1 MHYFSEIENFEFIVY
16 LLSSIC
22 CSRSDKV
29 VLFAQIGIESSFFS
43 CQWDVLTKAKLD
55 WNCFQIP
62 HSTKVRGVEGSYI
75 TGENYKKNKCRFCF
89 WVHARGFKK
98 VCVQLSYCVWCPKS
112 KFFLHSPH
120 TYLPTYIFAIWIHS
134 TMRYLVQNKLSPY
147 FIFSSFH
154 F

>member
-1 MHYFSEIENFEFIVY
+1 MHICRCPNLSCTISAKLKNLKFIVY

-75 TGENYKKNKCRFCF
+75 RGENYKKKDTGSAFEFMLGDLKR
-89 WVHARGFKK
+89 
-98 VCVQLSYCVWCPKS
+98 CVYNYHIVWCPKS

-120 TYLPTYIFAIWIHS
+120 TYLPTYIFAI
-134 TMRYLVQNKLSPY
+134 
-147 FIFSSFH
+147 
-154 F
+154 

>member
-1 MHYFSEIENFEFIVY
+1 MHICPNLSCTISAKLKNLKFIVY

-98 VCVQLSYCVWCPKS
+98 VCVQLSYCVMS
-112 KFFLHSPH
+112 KIQILSTFT
-120 TYLPTYIFAIWIHS
+120 TYLPSYIYFRNLNPLYHAIS
-134 TMRYLVQNKLSPY
+134 CSE
-147 FIFSSFH
+147 
-154 F
+154 

>member
-1 MHYFSEIENFEFIVY
+1 MHYFSEIEKFEFIVY

-75 TGENYKKNKCRFCF
+75 TGENYKKNTGSAFEFMLGDLKRC
-89 WVHARGFKK
+89 VYNYHT
-98 VCVQLSYCVWCPKS
+98 VCDVQNLNSFYIHHMPT
-112 KFFLHSPH
+112 FLH
-120 TYLPTYIFAIWIHS
+120 
-134 TMRYLVQNKLSPY
+134 
-147 FIFSSFH
+147 IFSQFKSTLPCDILFRIS
-154 F
+154 